1 MITVSDLNP
10 NETYMVE
17 GREVS
22 AEEFRSEYEQTVA
35 SNI

>member
-10 NETYMVE
+10 NETYVVE

-22 AEEFRSEYEQTVA
+22 AEEFRNEYEQTVA
-35 SNI
+35 ANI